1 MALTVRSTVHFG
13 VRPAQCPHSVN
24 FQARTLFVFGRNDLR
39 LSARLIE
46 RLFGLGQFHLLKAI
60 LYWDRDL
67 QAFPIFHFSSPSHF
81 AHKRTNTSFGTQ
93 RLQARRS
100 GNATA
105 APTSDPFVSL
115 LEAPSNELGGR
126 LQQDL
131 CPAVVARVKVLIG
144 VRSFIQR

>member
-39 LSARLIE
+39 LSARLI
-46 RLFGLGQFHLLKAI
+46 GLGQFHLLKAI
-60 LYWDRDL
+60 LHRDRDL
-67 QAFPIFHFSSPSHF
+67 QAFSIFHFSSPSHF